1 MSIVIK
7 DLTKVFGQQ
16 AAVDHIN
23 FSVKPGEIMGFL
35 GPNGAGKSTTMKIAS
50 CYLSPTSGNV
60 EVAGYSVLTQ
70 SMEVRRRVG
79 YLPENNPLYHDMY
92 IKEYLALIARIHKVN
107 NISSRIREMID
118 LTGLGR
124 EQGKRIG
131 QLSKGYRQR
140 VGLAQTM
147 IHDPEVLIMD
157 EPTSGLDPN
166 QIVEIRQLIRNI
178 SKEKTVILST
188 HIMQEVQALCERV
201 VIINR
206 GKIIS
211 DSTIK
216 DLVTSREGKK
226 QIRIEFSDAPDISLF
241 RQLPG
246 LEKIEAEGEHVIRMT
261 FKNDIDARADI
272 FRIASENNL
281 PVVGLTQEE
290 LSMEKIFRELTNTSQ
305 ENDPG
310 TV

>member
-1 MSIVIK
+1 MSILIK
-7 DLTKVFGQQ
+7 DLTKVFGEQT
-16 AAVDHIN
+16 AVDHIN

-50 CYLSPTSGNV
+50 CYLSPTSGTA
-60 EVAGYSVLTQ
+60 EVAGFSVLTQ
-70 SMEVRRRVG
+70 SMEVRKRVG
-79 YLPENNPLYHDMY
+79 YLPENNPLYYDMY
-92 IKEYLALIARIHKVN
+92 VKEYLGLIARIHKIG
-107 NISSRIREMID
+107 NISGRVKKMID
-118 LTGLGR
+118 ITGLGN

-166 QIVEIRQLIRNI
+166 QIIEIRQLIRDI
-178 SKEKTVILST
+178 SKKKTVILST
-188 HIMQEVQALCERV
+188 HIMQEVQAMCDRV
-201 VIINR
+201 VIINH

-216 DLVTSREGKK
+216 DLVSSRQGKK
-226 QIRIEFSDAPDISLF
+226 QIRIEFSESPEVSLF
-241 RQLPG
+241 QKLPG
-246 LEKIEAEGEHVIRMT
+246 LEKIEPEGEHVIRMT
-261 FKNDIDARADI
+261 FGNDTDARADI
-272 FRIASENNL
+272 FRIAAENNL

-290 LSMEKIFRELTNTSQ
+290 LSMENIFRELTHTSQ